1 MQILKHDSVKPFF
14 YGLSVSILLLVG
26 FFAGAIADRLFVVK
40 PLDFLMERSTAQR
53 AVNGQSSDQPSL
65 LSRFTDESKSISIP
79 DVASEAS
86 RSVVTLS
93 ARSQQRI
100 VEPGNLF
107 DFGPFSFRRPQ
118 TQLEEVQRDIGTG
131 FVVDENL
138 IVTNRHVVSDPQIT
152 YLVVDK
158 EGNEYEVDD
167 IYRDPANDLAFLQ
180 VSGLEAPSLPLGD
193 SETIRVGE
201 QVIAIGTAL
210 GEFRHTVTTGVV
222 SGLGRGI
229 QAGTRFGGRVESLEN
244 VIQTDAAINPGN
256 SGGPLIDAT
265 TANVIGVNVAVSAQG
280 ENVGFAIPINVVKSS
295 IQNFNE
301 TGQFDRPFMGVRYQ
315 LITEQAALLNEVPQ
329 GAYVLEV
336 IPGSTADQADIQ
348 QGDIIVKFDGRDIS
362 DEENLAELINQY
374 SIGDSVSVE
383 VWRDGQTQTLQLQLR
398 GSGN

>member
-86 RSVVTLS
+86 HSVVTLS

-158 EGNEYEVDD
+158 EGNEYE
-167 IYRDPANDLAFLQ
+167 
-180 VSGLEAPSLPLGD
+180 
-193 SETIRVGE
+193 
-201 QVIAIGTAL
+201 
-210 GEFRHTVTTGVV
+210 
-222 SGLGRGI
+222 GR
-229 QAGTRFGGRVESLEN
+229 
-244 VIQTDAAINPGN
+244 
-256 SGGPLIDAT
+256 
-265 TANVIGVNVAVSAQG
+265 
-280 ENVGFAIPINVVKSS
+280 
-295 IQNFNE
+295 
-301 TGQFDRPFMGVRYQ
+301 
-315 LITEQAALLNEVPQ
+315 
-329 GAYVLEV
+329 
-336 IPGSTADQADIQ
+336 
-348 QGDIIVKFDGRDIS
+348 
-362 DEENLAELINQY
+362 
-374 SIGDSVSVE
+374 
-383 VWRDGQTQTLQLQLR
+383 
-398 GSGN
+398 

>member
-1 MQILKHDSVKPFF
+1 M
-14 YGLSVSILLLVG
+14 
-26 FFAGAIADRLFVVK
+26 R
-40 PLDFLMERSTAQR
+40 
-53 AVNGQSSDQPSL
+53 
-65 LSRFTDESKSISIP
+65 
-79 DVASEAS
+79 
-86 RSVVTLS
+86 
-93 ARSQQRI
+93 
-100 VEPGNLF
+100 
-107 DFGPFSFRRPQ
+107 
-118 TQLEEVQRDIGTG
+118 
-131 FVVDENL
+131 
-138 IVTNRHVVSDPQIT
+138 
-152 YLVVDK
+152 
-158 EGNEYEVDD
+158 VDD

-193 SETIRVGE
+193 SESIRVGE

-336 IPGSTADQADIQ
+336 IPGSTAAQADIQ